1 MDSAQPDAQSQ
12 TTSPSNV
19 DTPAP
24 PRRTATND
32 DFLVS
37 GPTPESNAGLG
48 RWGLSWL
55 MFSVVLMLV
64 MLGMSF
70 MCWLVA
76 SALGIS

>member
-1 MDSAQPDAQSQ
+1 
-12 TTSPSNV
+12 
-19 DTPAP
+19 
-24 PRRTATND
+24 
-32 DFLVS
+32 
-37 GPTPESNAGLG
+37 
-48 RWGLSWL
+48 